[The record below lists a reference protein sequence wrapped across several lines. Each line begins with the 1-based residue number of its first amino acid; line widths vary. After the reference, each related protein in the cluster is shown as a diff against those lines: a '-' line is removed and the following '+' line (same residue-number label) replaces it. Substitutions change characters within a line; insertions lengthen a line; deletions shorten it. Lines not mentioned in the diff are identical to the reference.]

1 MFGLNNKKK
10 QKDKKDEF
18 EILTVEELQAEQ
30 DAQVRTD
37 LDLIEK
43 EMTERGIDEEDEYKP
58 KKLVKTSKIL
68 VEKMAGWITKG
79 ELDQPDAAF
88 SYSQM
93 TINTEHSTKHIFQII
108 KFPVRVKVGY
118 GDSLREELKAKF
130 PDPEEAFQVELIV
143 NTSATLKRISKA
155 SRKIN
160 ANKDSV
166 VKGLRRLEEEMQRRA
181 DPLQN
186 FIQTT
191 PDGAWQV
198 GIDPYLKSSLN
209 ASAASQAE
217 MDHMQER
224 KLIYEAKLKSFDAVF
239 SYQDRGGTCEDVYI
253 FLEVT
258 APKKELSDR
267 AAAYMREI
275 LKSRKYVY
283 REITG
288 DQLEQQQKYFGIGS
302 LKTLFLPKG
311 IKATFSPTVVDIVPL
326 FTTSFITAS
335 GLGFRPG
342 IIRNDYPEMYLGN
355 NIDNNYRVDIRLTS
369 GKVTDRTTGEER
381 YLDDGKANNWL
392 YLAQTGSGKSAT
404 LAISLL
410 TLLDNPYIDIVI
422 NDYKGNE
429 WSRFRDVVG
438 RNATTISADP
448 AIGKYVNTYKIPYD
462 DKFGFKNPHQAYD
475 QARRIS
481 IKSLFALTENGKI
494 CPRKETMVKE
504 FCNSIV
510 DRVYRKAGVIDSS
523 PITYE
528 NSMSISFVFD
538 TWRALDDLMKDPE
551 ALKPF
556 DEEIPQMVRKRLS
569 IYFSPDAVKRSMFRE
584 EITLQELMSDKR
596 CIIFDA
602 NALGVNG
609 DIPEEERNFSFIQRT
624 HLTRL
629 FAAVNK
635 EKGRYTVIV
644 TEEAQN
650 YLENDE
656 VLQEILIMCQSGRSQ
671 NIINMLIMNATKQY
685 FTATSRENPNIA
697 DLRKNITVYAIG
709 KCDIGMV
716 GEAIEALPGLVHCK
730 EMLTKI
736 SASAESKYKHTF
748 LYHNTNHQ
756 FETVACK
763 MPVPK
768 SLIDELLTPK
778 TVIEVDEF

>member
-1 MFGLNNKKK
+1 M
-10 QKDKKDEF
+10 
-18 EILTVEELQAEQ
+18 V
-30 DAQVRTD
+30 
-37 LDLIEK
+37 
-43 EMTERGIDEEDEYKP
+43 
-58 KKLVKTSKIL
+58 S
-68 VEKMAGWITKG
+68 
-79 ELDQPDAAF
+79 
-88 SYSQM
+88 
-93 TINTEHSTKHIFQII
+93 
-108 KFPVRVKVGY
+108 
-118 GDSLREELKAKF
+118 
-130 PDPEEAFQVELIV
+130 
-143 NTSATLKRISKA
+143 
-155 SRKIN
+155 
-160 ANKDSV
+160 
-166 VKGLRRLEEEMQRRA
+166 
-181 DPLQN
+181 
-186 FIQTT
+186 
-191 PDGAWQV
+191 
-198 GIDPYLKSSLN
+198 
-209 ASAASQAE
+209 
-217 MDHMQER
+217 
-224 KLIYEAKLKSFDAVF
+224 
-239 SYQDRGGTCEDVYI
+239 
-253 FLEVT
+253 
-258 APKKELSDR
+258 
-267 AAAYMREI
+267 
-275 LKSRKYVY
+275 
-283 REITG
+283 
-288 DQLEQQQKYFGIGS
+288 
-302 LKTLFLPKG
+302 
-311 IKATFSPTVVDIVPL
+311 
-326 FTTSFITAS
+326 
-335 GLGFRPG
+335 
-342 IIRNDYPEMYLGN
+342 
-355 NIDNNYRVDIRLTS
+355 
-369 GKVTDRTTGEER
+369 
-381 YLDDGKANNWL
+381 
-392 YLAQTGSGKSAT
+392 
-404 LAISLL
+404 
-410 TLLDNPYIDIVI
+410 
-422 NDYKGNE
+422 
-429 WSRFRDVVG
+429 
-438 RNATTISADP
+438 
-448 AIGKYVNTYKIPYD
+448 
-462 DKFGFKNPHQAYD
+462 
-475 QARRIS
+475 
-481 IKSLFALTENGKI
+481 LTENGKI